1 MSQQLRNEVVDL
13 IRVSVTLLSP
23 DSLGSPLTAEECSVV
38 EFYAMS
44 LLEEYSIPAEH

>member
-1 MSQQLRNEVVDL
+1 MSQLRNEVVDL
-13 IRVSVTLLSP
+13 SRASVVLLSP

-44 LLEEYSIPAEH
+44 LLEQYRIPAEN